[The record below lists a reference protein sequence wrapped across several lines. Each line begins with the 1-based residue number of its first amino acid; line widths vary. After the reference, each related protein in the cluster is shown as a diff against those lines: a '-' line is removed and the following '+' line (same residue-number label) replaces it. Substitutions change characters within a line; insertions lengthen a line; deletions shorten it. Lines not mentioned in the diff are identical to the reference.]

1 MRPKNLCWVTKFM
14 FSFPNF
20 RTGSGQYLELQQQKC
35 IATVLLHETVN
46 QFLRVQLTILLMH
59 SCNCLSMPSTELD
72 RMEITKSSIYNEHSI
87 PCVKA
92 LAISFSFTLNKVVDK
107 IAPCGTPSSCEN
119 LSSYRVAPNR
129 IWNVLSLKKFWIK
142 IGRFPRRYHPRQW
155 LWQI

>member
-1 MRPKNLCWVTKFM
+1 M

-46 QFLRVQLTILLMH
+46 PFLRVQLTILLMH

-72 RMEITKSSIYNEHSI
+72 RMKITKSSTYNEHSI

-92 LAISFSFTLNKVVDK
+92 LAISFNLTLNKVVDK
-107 IAPCGTPSSCEN
+107 IAPCGTPSTTATEDQTD
-119 LSSYRVAPNR
+119 
-129 IWNVLSLKKFWIK
+129 
-142 IGRFPRRYHPRQW
+142 GT
-155 LWQI
+155 